1 MGQKTRP
8 TGFRVGITENWRS
21 RWFANKQQFG
31 KLLVQ
36 DQLIRR
42 FIKREYALAG
52 IPKIEIER
60 DMERVHV
67 YLHTSR
73 PGVIIGRKGAKV
85 DQLKADLEGLSGQEV
100 KLEIREVA
108 NPEVDAQLCAESVAQ
123 QLEKRAA
130 FRRVMKQ
137 AIKTA
142 RERGALGVKLQV
154 SGRLGGAEM
163 ARCESFSEGSV
174 PLQTLQ
180 AFIDYGFAE
189 AFTTYGTIGVKC
201 WIYRGPYQKQDEE
214 VRSHGAHAKKG

>member
-1 MGQKTRP
+1 MGQKTQP
-8 TGFRVGITENWRS
+8 TGFRIGITENWRS
-21 RWFANKQQFG
+21 RWFANKQRFG

-36 DQLIRR
+36 DQLIRK
-42 FIKREYALAG
+42 FIKREYAVAG

-85 DQLKADLEGLSGQEV
+85 DKLKEDLEKLCGQEV
-100 KLEIREVA
+100 KLEIREVL
-108 NPEVDAQLCAESVAQ
+108 NPELDAQLAAEGVAQ

-130 FRRVMKQ
+130 FRRVMKMM
-137 AIKTA
+137 IKA
-142 RERGALGVKLQV
+142 AMDKGAQGVKVQV

-163 ARCESFSEGSV
+163 ARCELFSEGKV

-180 AFIDYGFAE
+180 AHIDYGFAE
-189 AFTTYGTIGVKC
+189 AFTTYGAIGVKV
-201 WIYRGPYQKQDEE
+201 WIYLGPYKEE
-214 VRSHGAHAKKG
+214 ESFSHAAHAKKG

>member
-21 RWFANKQQFG
+21 RWFADKQRFG
-31 KLLVQ
+31 KLLVE

-42 FIKREYALAG
+42 FVKREYALAG

-67 YLHTSR
+67 FLHTSR

-85 DQLKADLEGLSGQEV
+85 DKLKEDLEALCGQEV
-100 KLEIREVA
+100 KLEIREVL
-108 NPEVDAQLCAESVAQ
+108 NPETDAQLVAESVAQ
-123 QLEKRAA
+123 QLERRAA
-130 FRRVMKQ
+130 FRRVVKQ
-137 AIKTA
+137 AIRTA
-142 RERGALGVKLQV
+142 RERGALGIRIQV

-180 AFIDYGFAE
+180 ANIEYGFAE
-189 AFTTYGTIGVKC
+189 AYTTYGVIGVKC
-201 WIYRGPYQKQDEE
+201 WIYKGLYHQLDEE
-214 VRSHGAHAKKG
+214 GRTHGAHAKKG

>member
-8 TGFRVGITENWRS
+8 TGFRIGITENWRS
-21 RWFANKQQFG
+21 RWFANKQRFG

-36 DQLIRR
+36 DQHIRK
-42 FIKREYALAG
+42 FIKREYAVAG

-67 YLHTSR
+67 FLHTSR

-85 DQLKADLEGLSGQEV
+85 DKLKEDLEKLCGQEV
-100 KLEIREVA
+100 KLEIREVL
-108 NPEVDAQLCAESVAQ
+108 NPEIDAQLAAESVAQ

-137 AIKTA
+137 MMKAAKDK
-142 RERGALGVKLQV
+142 GALGVKIQV

-163 ARCESFSEGSV
+163 ARCENFSEGKV

-180 AFIDYGFAE
+180 AHIDYGFAE
-189 AFTTYGTIGVKC
+189 AFTTYGAIGVKV
-201 WIYRGPYQKQDEE
+201 WIYRGPYKEE
-214 VRSHGAHAKKG
+214 ESFSHASHAKKG

>member
-1 MGQKTRP
+1 MGQKTHP

-21 RWFANKQQFG
+21 RWFATKQQFG
-31 KLLVQ
+31 KFLVQ
-36 DQLIRR
+36 DQNIRK
-42 FIKREYALAG
+42 FIKRDYAIAG

-67 YLHTSR
+67 FLYTSR

-85 DQLKADLEGLSGQEV
+85 DKLKEDLETLCGQEV
-100 KLEIREVA
+100 KLEIREVL
-108 NPEVDAQLCAESVAQ
+108 NPELDAQLAAESVAG

-137 AIKTA
+137 TIKA
-142 RERGALGVKLQV
+142 AMEKGAEGVKIQV

-163 ARCESFSEGSV
+163 ARCELFSEGKV

-189 AFTTYGTIGVKC
+189 ARTTYGAIGVKC
-201 WIYRGPYQKQDEE
+201 WIYRGRYKAEE
-214 VRSHGAHAKKG
+214 GLSHGAHAKKG

>member
-8 TGFRVGITENWRS
+8 TGFRIGITENWRS
-21 RWFANKQQFG
+21 RWFANKQRFG

-36 DQLIRR
+36 DQLIRK
-42 FIKREYALAG
+42 FIKREYAVAG

-85 DQLKADLEGLSGQEV
+85 DKLKEDLEKLCGQEV
-100 KLEIREVA
+100 KLEIREVL
-108 NPEVDAQLCAESVAQ
+108 NPELDAQLAAEGVAQ

-130 FRRVMKQ
+130 FRRVMKTM
-137 AIKTA
+137 IKA
-142 RERGALGVKLQV
+142 AMDKGAQGVKIQV

-163 ARCESFSEGSV
+163 ARCELFSEGKV

-180 AFIDYGFAE
+180 AHIDYGFAE
-189 AFTTYGTIGVKC
+189 AFTTYGAIGVKV
-201 WIYRGPYQKQDEE
+201 WIYLGPYKEE
-214 VRSHGAHAKKG
+214 ESFSHAAHAKKG

>member
-8 TGFRVGITENWRS
+8 TGFRIGITENWRS
-21 RWFANKQQFG
+21 RWFANKQRFG

-36 DQLIRR
+36 DQLIRK
-42 FIKREYALAG
+42 FIKREYAGAG

-85 DQLKADLEGLSGQEV
+85 DKLKEDLQKLAGQEV
-100 KLEIREVA
+100 KLEIREVL
-108 NPEVDAQLCAESVAQ
+108 NPEIDAQLAAESVAQ

-130 FRRVMKQ
+130 FRRVMKTM
-137 AIKTA
+137 IKTA
-142 RERGALGVKLQV
+142 MDKGAQGVKVQV
-154 SGRLGGAEM
+154 SGRLGGSEM
-163 ARCESFSEGSV
+163 ARCELFSEGKV

-180 AFIDYGFAE
+180 AHIDYGFAE
-189 AFTTYGTIGVKC
+189 AFTTYGAIGVKV
-201 WIYRGPYQKQDEE
+201 WIYRGPYKQEE
-214 VRSHGAHAKKG
+214 SFSHAAHAKKG

>member
-8 TGFRVGITENWRS
+8 TGFRIGITENWRS
-21 RWFANKQQFG
+21 RWFANKQRFG

-36 DQLIRR
+36 DQLIRK
-42 FIKREYALAG
+42 FIKREYAGAG

-85 DQLKADLEGLSGQEV
+85 DKLKEDLQKLAGQEV
-100 KLEIREVA
+100 KLEIREVL
-108 NPEVDAQLCAESVAQ
+108 NPEIDAQLAAESVAQ

-130 FRRVMKQ
+130 FRRVMKTM
-137 AIKTA
+137 IKTA
-142 RERGALGVKLQV
+142 MDKGAQGVKVQV
-154 SGRLGGAEM
+154 SGRLGGSEM
-163 ARCESFSEGSV
+163 ARCELFSEGKV

-180 AFIDYGFAE
+180 AHIDYGFAE
-189 AFTTYGTIGVKC
+189 AFTTYGAIGVKV
-201 WIYRGPYQKQDEE
+201 WIYRGPYKEE
-214 VRSHGAHAKKG
+214 ESFSHAAHAKKG

>member
-21 RWFANKQQFG
+21 RWFADKQRFG
-31 KLLVQ
+31 KLLVE

-42 FIKREYALAG
+42 FVKREYALAG

-67 YLHTSR
+67 FLHTSR

-85 DQLKADLEGLSGQEV
+85 DKLKEDLETLCGQEV
-100 KLEIREVA
+100 KLEIREVL
-108 NPEVDAQLCAESVAQ
+108 NPETDAQLVAESVAQ
-123 QLEKRAA
+123 QLERRAA
-130 FRRVMKQ
+130 FRRVVKQ
-137 AIKTA
+137 AIRTA
-142 RERGALGVKLQV
+142 RERGALGIKIQV

-180 AFIDYGFAE
+180 ANIEYGFAE
-189 AFTTYGTIGVKC
+189 AYTTYGVIGVKC
-201 WIYRGPYQKQDEE
+201 WIYKGLYHQLDEE
-214 VRSHGAHAKKG
+214 GRTHGAHAKKG

>member
-21 RWFANKQQFG
+21 RWFANKQEFG

-67 YLHTSR
+67 FLYTAR

-85 DQLKADLEGLSGQEV
+85 DKLKEDLERLCGQEV
-100 KLEIREVA
+100 KLEIREVL
-108 NPEVDAQLCAESVAQ
+108 NHELEAQLVAESVAQ

-130 FRRVMKQ
+130 FRRVVKQ
-137 AIKTA
+137 AIKDA
-142 RERGALGVKLQV
+142 MGKGALGIKIQV

-163 ARCESFSEGSV
+163 ARSETFSEGSV

-180 AFIDYGFAE
+180 ANIDYGFAE
-189 AFTTYGTIGVKC
+189 AYTTYGVIGVKC
-201 WIYRGPYQKQDEE
+201 WIYKGMYHELAEE
-214 VRSHGAHAKKG
+214 GRAYGAHAKKG